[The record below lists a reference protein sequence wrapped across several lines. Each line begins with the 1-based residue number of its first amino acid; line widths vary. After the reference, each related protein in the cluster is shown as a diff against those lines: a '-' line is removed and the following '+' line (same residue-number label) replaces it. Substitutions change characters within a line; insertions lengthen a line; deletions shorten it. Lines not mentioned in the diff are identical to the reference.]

1 MKKQVFVIGLDDF
14 NKKKLENLPE
24 ASNCDF
30 HAALSIEEMREVE
43 DIDINAFIELIDQR
57 IKENGGI
64 DGIVSYFDF
73 PGTTL
78 VPIIA
83 KKHNIPGTSLES
95 VLKCENK
102 YWSRLEQSK
111 VIPDHIPMFKA
122 FDPFDEN
129 AFEKIEMITPYWIKP
144 IKSFRSF
151 LAYKINGEEQFY
163 TNMEE
168 VKKHIDHISEPFNV
182 IMKENDIPAEFSEMK
197 ETCIAES
204 SLTGHM
210 CTVEGYS
217 YNGNVVVYGLVDSI
231 REEDRS
237 SFGRYEYPSS
247 LPQEIQ
253 FRIADIAR
261 RVITQIEYDNAP
273 FNMEFFYNQTAD
285 EVYMLEI
292 NPRISQS
299 HSDIFEKIHGVSHHA
314 IMLSLALG
322 EKPKTLKN
330 QGEFNKAANFML
342 RTFESGKVIKTPTQ
356 SEINILKKFIPGLEI
371 KINVKEGQ
379 HLSDL
384 QNQDS
389 YSFELAN
396 IFIGARDQRELV
408 DKYNQCVEG
417 LSFEIEYDE
426 ATQLY

>member
-14 NKKKLENLPE
+14 NRQKLENLPE
-24 ASNCDF
+24 AKNCDF
-30 HAALSIEEMREVE
+30 HAALTIGEMRKV
-43 DIDINAFIELIDQR
+43 DNIDINAFIELIEKR
-57 IKENGGI
+57 IEDNGGI

-83 KKHNIPGTSLES
+83 KKHGIPGTSLES

-111 VIPDHIPMFKA
+111 VISDHIPMFKA

-129 AFEKIEMITPYWIKP
+129 AFEKIEMITPYWTKP

-163 TNMEE
+163 NNMEE
-168 VKKHIDHISEPFNV
+168 VRKHIDHISEPFNV
-182 IMKENDIPAEFSEMK
+182 IMKDNNIPAEFSEMK

-217 YNGNVVVYGLVDSI
+217 HNGKVVVYGIVDSI

-253 FRIADIAR
+253 FRIADITR

-342 RTFESGKVIKTPTQ
+342 RTFESGKVLKTPTQ
-356 SEINILKKFIPGLEI
+356 NEINILKKFIPGLEI
-371 KINVKEGQ
+371 NINVKEGQ
-379 HLSDL
+379 HLSEL
-384 QNQDS
+384 KNQDS

-408 DKYNQCVEG
+408 EKYHQCVDG